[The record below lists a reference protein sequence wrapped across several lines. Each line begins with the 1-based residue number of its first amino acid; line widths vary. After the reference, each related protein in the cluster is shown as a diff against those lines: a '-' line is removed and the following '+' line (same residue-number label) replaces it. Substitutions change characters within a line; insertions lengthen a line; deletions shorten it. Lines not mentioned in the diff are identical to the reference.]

1 MFENNEY
8 EIYENTTKKY
18 VTKEIYEIIEIFDK
32 ILLKIR
38 EILNIIKKR
47 YYEMKN

>member
-1 MFENNEY
+1 MFENDEY
-8 EIYENTTKKY
+8 EIYESITKEY
-18 VTKEIYEIIEIFDK
+18 VTKEIYEIIEAFDK